1 MYRVVFAP
9 EAEAQL
15 VALYFQ
21 LAAAASP
28 EIADTYVEAIIEQCE
43 KLKTFPIRGTLRDE
57 VRPGLRTF
65 GFRRRV
71 TIAFE
76 VTAGTVTILGIFYGG
91 QDLAAAFEE

>member
-1 MYRVVFAP
+1 MHRVIFAP
-9 EAEAQL
+9 DAEAQL

-28 EIADTYVEAIIEQCE
+28 EIADRYTEAIVEQCE
-43 KLKTFPIRGTLRDE
+43 KLNTFPLRGTLRDDI
-57 VRPGLRTF
+57 RQGLRTF

-76 VTAGTVTILGIFYGG
+76 VSVGTVTILGVFYGG
-91 QDLAAAFEE
+91 QDLAATFEG